1 MRRFLSV
8 SPKFSHFKSPFA
20 LPSGTQRPAEKTA
33 NAAQDRTADMH
44 RKTVSTLEK
53 TLSTLEN
60 SISTLENSIG
70 TLENSVSTLGKTV
83 GTFVFSRS
91 GARFPRTSF
100 RLTSGPSPS
109 AIPRFHH
116 LRSLSPFPVLTRR
129 GRDARPH
136 SGRSVPEKISGH
148 FGLCLSESGKTRIF
162 ALNSIHI

>member
-1 MRRFLSV
+1 MVTEIQKRLSPHGMRRFLSV

-44 RKTVSTLEK
+44 GKTVSTLEK

-60 SISTLENSIG
+60 S
-70 TLENSVSTLGKTV
+70 V

-100 RLTSGPSPS
+100 RFTSGPSPS

-116 LRSLSPFPVLTRR
+116 RHSLSPFPALTRR
-129 GRDARPH
+129 GREACPY
-136 SGRSVPEKISGH
+136 SGRYVPEKISGH